1 MGEVDPGEYEVGW
14 GGGFRGC
21 IRYVC
26 SVSGTVESESES
38 TAESRVVSSV
48 QHALYLYTPEQSIQK
63 SIQTEQYRLSQNK
76 NLDMAYISRFRVIQS
91 RAEQPAYTRIT
102 KFGSRLVEQSK
113 GTQSVDYS
121 GMETRIRWRPMETR
135 IL

>member
-38 TAESRVVSSV
+38 TEKSRVASSV

-63 SIQTEQYRLSQNK
+63 SIQTEQN
-76 NLDMAYISRFRVIQS
+76 RVQRYNSI
-91 RAEQPAYTRIT
+91 
-102 KFGSRLVEQSK
+102 
-113 GTQSVDYS
+113 D
-121 GMETRIRWRPMETR
+121 
-135 IL
+135 